1 MRAHVKSRRVRPVH
15 RGRPTDW
22 PTADRAGAQG
32 WPGLRAFGAADAC
45 VPCAL
50 GAITAARRSAAVL
63 HRHVTHRHAPNRRH
77 PRLYHRRRRWT
88 TSELLSGLRSIEW
101 DLQDLEDT
109 VSIVKGNRVKFQ
121 LDDADVQARTPPP
134 ARPQRRPPTDRAAQR
149 RRARHCH
156 RVTAHA
162 VAPAAATAALPAALP
177 AALAAALAAAF
188 AAAAL
193 AFPPPAP
200 RDRRHCRRPCPAYP

>member
-22 PTADRAGAQG
+22 PTAGRAGAQG

-121 LDDADVQARTPPP
+121 LDDADVQARTPPARPP
-134 ARPQRRPPTDRAAQR
+134 ARSVGPRPTEQPSAAE
-149 RRARHCH
+149 
-156 RVTAHA
+156 
-162 VAPAAATAALPAALP
+162 PATATA
-177 AALAAALAAAF
+177 
-188 AAAAL
+188 
-193 AFPPPAP
+193 
-200 RDRRHCRRPCPAYP
+200 